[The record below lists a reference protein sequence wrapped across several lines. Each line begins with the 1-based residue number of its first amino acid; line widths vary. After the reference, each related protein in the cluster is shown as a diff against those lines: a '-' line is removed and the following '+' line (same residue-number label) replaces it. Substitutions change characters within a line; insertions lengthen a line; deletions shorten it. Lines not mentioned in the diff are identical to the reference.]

1 MTKNE
6 VIELLENRKVYV
18 NGKSAEIQKKLF
30 ELGWAW
36 SDTPHDGVDYTEHPF
51 LYIYAGGKI
60 THGENMRYFIENI
73 NTEISAEEIL
83 AIEVIPEFK
92 ENDVVAAGWGKG
104 RLGADWLFVFKD
116 FSDGKYYEKVILMLR
131 GSLGGDLNMRFDDYC
146 DSQEW
151 IRLATEEEKQKLI
164 DALKASS
171 NPKAKDVLKEVFGI
185 ENKPTCPFKPFDR
198 VLVRDSNIDIW
209 RAEIFSHYLQED
221 QPFPTSYLCVGGL
234 WAQCI
239 PYEGNESLLGTSDK
253 TKGKL

>member
-1 MTKNE
+1 MTKE
-6 VIELLENRKVYV
+6 AAIELLKKRKVYV
-18 NGKSAEIQKKLF
+18 NGKSAKIQEALF
-30 ELGWAW
+30 EIGFERRGAGKEF
-36 SDTPHDGVDYTEHPF
+36 TNTCFPFIYT
-51 LYIYAGGKI
+51 GDK
-60 THGENMRYFIENI
+60 YFIFGDDMDDFTNNSSE
-73 NTEISAEEIL
+73 EISAEEIL

-92 ENDVVAAGWGKG
+92 ENDVVAAGWEKG
-104 RLGADWLFVFKD
+104 RLGAEWLFVFKD
-116 FSDGKYYEKVILMLR
+116 FSDGKYYEKVVLMLK

-198 VLVRDSNIDIW
+198 VLVRDSNVDTW
-209 RAEIFSHYLQED
+209 KAEIFSHYSPEYQSL
-221 QPFPTSYLCVGGL
+221 PPTYFCVGGL

-239 PYEGNESLLGTSDK
+239 PYKGNESLLGTSDK
-253 TKGKL
+253 PKGKL